1 MQLTN
6 LLVTAEQEP
15 TVKRAEF
22 CRELARKVSDQIPV
36 PPAALSNCVERIR
49 TFMLSDRISFI
60 FNISAA
66 LEGGRLV
73 LTGTSERPEFSDITR
88 GVLEQLGF
96 PSVVDRVEI
105 LPDFKKDPA
114 PFAVVVKPYVMT
126 WSQPD
131 LKGTAMDEALL
142 AEPVYVFEEL
152 PDVYLI
158 KNFSGYWGYA
168 ARENFRRVSKKEF
181 IQLINAPKALLLA
194 DYRTKDAFVPAS
206 CRLPIKTWGR
216 SRNCVLLDASG
227 REFEIPKSICERNER
242 EKDMARVLAEARSLL
257 ARPYNMGGRNSV
269 TGIDCS
275 GLVQTAYRT
284 IGISLARDA
293 KQQYLNGNLI
303 LPCVA
308 EALQP
313 GDAIFFIN
321 PAGQVG
327 HTGLYLGG
335 GEMIH
340 AQGEGVKIQSMN
352 PAAKNFYERFN
363 REFIGAKRY
372 WW

>member
-1 MQLTN
+1 MKTKFTSTALRLLTPSTFKSAKRRAGSSRRSQAKAEARRRLIN
-6 LLVTAEQEP
+6 PKPFDAMKTGIIAICYLLSAI
-15 TVKRAEF
+15 F
-22 CRELARKVSDQIPV
+22 ELA
-36 PPAALSNCVERIR
+36 
-49 TFMLSDRISFI
+49 
-60 FNISAA
+60 SAQGTA
-66 LEGGRLV
+66 FTYQGRL
-73 LTGTSERPEFSDITR
+73 
-88 GVLEQLGF
+88 
-96 PSVVDRVEI
+96 
-105 LPDFKKDPA
+105 
-114 PFAVVVKPYVMT
+114 
-126 WSQPD
+126 
-131 LKGTAMDEALL
+131 
-142 AEPVYVFEEL
+142 
-152 PDVYLI
+152 
-158 KNFSGYWGYA
+158 
-168 ARENFRRVSKKEF
+168 
-181 IQLINAPKALLLA
+181 PKA
-194 DYRTKDAFVPAS
+194 
-206 CRLPIKTWGR
+206 
-216 SRNCVLLDASG
+216 
-227 REFEIPKSICERNER
+227 ICERNER
-242 EKDMARVLAEARSLL
+242 GKEMARVLAQARSLL

-284 IGISLARDA
+284 VGLSLARDA

-321 PAGQVG
+321 SAGQVG

-352 PAAKNFYERFN
+352 PKAKNYYERFD